1 MNPLF
6 KLSPLTFA
14 ITLAMAPGA
23 YAADYVLDSGQD
35 TFSSDRGIDGAV
47 VLRPSNGTPSTL
59 TLNNGAQVTSFGG
72 RIGGSSTND
81 AASTAMAT
89 VIVQGP
95 GTRWN
100 VPRTG
105 AVLGNTIVIGG
116 AGQGTLN
123 VLGGGQVS
131 VRDLQ
136 LSDNGNAG
144 NALSRANLLVSGQG
158 SKVDTVN
165 VTSGGVFL
173 YDSRINL
180 KDGGQLVSER
190 VAINSIS
197 ELSGAG
203 TRWDNTGTF
212 RNRNDL
218 SLSDGAVLT
227 SDSMALGS
235 ANVSRNT
242 QVNVSGEGTRLATRA
257 MTLGTTT
264 SSTILTLSNGAE
276 LSSADGIDIS
286 ELTSINSAARGTLS
300 IGGAVVRDDAR
311 TDIDAISAGSAQAAG
326 RLDPQTA
333 IRFGAGSG
341 ALAFNHTDS
350 NLQVNNRIS
359 GAGRVYAFSGDTTLG
374 GDLTGLSGST
384 VVRGGRLVLDGDVDQ
399 TNP

>member
-1 MNPLF
+1 
-6 KLSPLTFA
+6 
-14 ITLAMAPGA
+14 
-23 YAADYVLDSGQD
+23 
-35 TFSSDRGIDGAV
+35 
-47 VLRPSNGTPSTL
+47 
-59 TLNNGAQVTSFGG
+59 
-72 RIGGSSTND
+72 
-81 AASTAMAT
+81 
-89 VIVQGP
+89 
-95 GTRWN
+95 
-100 VPRTG
+100 
-105 AVLGNTIVIGG
+105 
-116 AGQGTLN
+116 
-123 VLGGGQVS
+123 
-131 VRDLQ
+131 
-136 LSDNGNAG
+136 
-144 NALSRANLLVSGQG
+144 
-158 SKVDTVN
+158 
-165 VTSGGVFL
+165 
-173 YDSRINL
+173 
-180 KDGGQLVSER
+180 
-190 VAINSIS
+190 

-276 LSSADGIDIS
+276 LSSTDGIDIS

-311 TDIDAISAGSAQAAG
+311 TDIDAISAGTAQAAG

-359 GAGRVYAFSGDTTLG
+359 GAGRVYAFSGDTTLS

-384 VVRGGRLVLDGDVDQ
+384 VVHGGRLVLGGDVDQ
-399 TNP
+399 TNPRGTSLLSVGNGTLVVNGTVGHTDASGNYSNRAQVLAGGVLAGNGQVGSTQVASGGTLSPGEAALGTLNIKGDLDMAEGSRYAADIAGNGGSDRVNVSGSATLRGTRVDVTTLNDAQSYQTGQTYTLLAAQGGVVEGAAAGTAYAQAFTNSAFLNVSLQRTANELNLTIAQKGTTPPV